1 MVGKDIKIKGKY
13 SSMMKLMEKSLREV
27 IVISRKNLDKVINR
41 QVRMSHTKRRL
52 KKRGFKQK

>member
-41 QVRMSHTKRRL
+41 QVRMSHTKRRQ

>member
-1 MVGKDIKIKGKY
+1 LGRDIKKIGKY

-41 QVRMSHTKRRL
+41 QVRMSHTKRRQ

>member
-1 MVGKDIKIKGKY
+1 LGKDIKIIGKY

-41 QVRMSHTKRRL
+41 QVRMSHTKRRQ

>member
-1 MVGKDIKIKGKY
+1 LGRDIKIIGKY

-41 QVRMSHTKRRL
+41 QVRMSHTKRRQ